1 MNILRFQ
8 YLHNISPY
16 FFQTFIFNLSNKI
29 IFSNHGSMRK
39 RCKQSIPSATPLQIT
54 SPFPF
59 LNHNSKQSQTDK
71 IDREKA
77 FNQFWVLQNS
87 YPNPPSAWT
96 CRLHFWLVLSLPWCI
111 LKPFNLAPER
121 CYRNS
126 RSRLRLRIQEFF
138 QQCS

>member
-1 MNILRFQ
+1 
-8 YLHNISPY
+8 
-16 FFQTFIFNLSNKI
+16 
-29 IFSNHGSMRK
+29 MRK

-121 CYRNS
+121 CYRSS
-126 RSRLRLRIQEFF
+126 RSRLRLRIHKNFYGPKNSSKMKYF
-138 QQCS
+138 QLKSGFTIVNLSNLKISNLQW